1 VSQRA
6 RRTILEDDKSK
17 AGLAGDQ
24 RARLPRPSKAAQ
36 MMILNKMGLLPH
48 VDFDPERALAN
59 ALQVNPSIS
68 SIRLSARTG
77 EGLEAWYEWLRHE
90 SSRARGQAFS

>member
-1 VSQRA
+1 M
-6 RRTILEDDKSK
+6 D
-17 AGLAGDQ
+17 
-24 RARLPRPSKAAQ
+24 
-36 MMILNKMGLLPH
+36 LLPY

-77 EGLEAWYEWLRHE
+77 EGLERWYDWLRRE
-90 SSRARGQAFS
+90 AAAVGDAVFS